1 LKVGSLEL
9 AELGR
14 GRQRVPEEP
23 RRIDAYLHRGD
34 GSRLRAD
41 FAEGATLAVRA
52 ILAVPAVLTRTGEA
66 PGRQGEDDRKPREKE
81 QRPSDRLTHWSRF
94 YTLTPEEP
102 V

>member
-1 LKVGSLEL
+1 MRVGSLEL
-9 AELGR
+9 AELAR
-14 GRQRVPEEP
+14 RRQGVPEEP

-34 GSRLRAD
+34 ESWLRAY

-52 ILAVPAVLTRTGEA
+52 ILAVPVVLTRTGEA
-66 PGRQGEDDRKPREKE
+66 SGRQGEDDRKPREKE
-81 QRPSDRLTHWSRF
+81 QRPSDRLTHGSRF